1 MKKRLMFVIVGVRSL
16 RFALCLSV
24 IMLVASEGRADELII
39 NDFEGPNPVDGV
51 TVTPAAVSEGSTV
64 TAVSDVPDGGGSF
77 AAKTA
82 LDADAGADGWFST
95 AFPFAT
101 LDLSAATEITFW
113 IKTDIASNFNFQI
126 HSGDA
131 EASVFGFST
140 AEFTPDT
147 WNQITAP
154 VASFTKP
161 PWSPNPL
168 VWSNVIRFQITAF
181 GSGPYDGLYAIIDNV
196 IADAAVALPSSIITS
211 FAASV
216 LTPFSGEDVTF
227 SWIVDPDATVSID
240 QGIGSVDA
248 QTIDGIGELQ
258 ITAPDVPAGTALDYT
273 LTVSKEGEKATRTL
287 TLTLA
292 RKPVDKLFVD
302 FEGPNGLGGAF
313 VSHAATLTLVSDV
326 PDGGGSFAAKTVL
339 DADAGAD
346 GYFST
351 AFPLAALQD
360 LTDALEISFW
370 IKTDIVSNFNLQ
382 VHSVDGAAS
391 VFGFS
396 TAEFTPDTWN
406 QITAPV
412 VSFTKPAWSSGPV
425 DWKNV
430 IRFQITPFGSGPY
443 DGKYTIIDN
452 AIVDDGPDVEVEPF
466 KITSGIVD
474 ASGFSL
480 SWESRIGNIY
490 QVQRQATLDAPWQ
503 TIADAYPEGGATA
516 DNTSF
521 TDTKLGASAIYRVAQ
536 LAAPPLFFD
545 DFESGA
551 PGWATSDLGESG
563 TEWELGKP
571 TNGPGEAHSPT
582 RAYGTGLAK
591 DYDDYTEVY
600 LVSPVIDLTGLD
612 NARLEFW
619 SYRDCEPWY
628 LEFGQ
633 KEFLDWCQIMILNED
648 DEYIVDDPIWIR
660 GGEAKEWRLE
670 KVKIPVEALGQKI
683 KLEFSFISDGAQENG
698 PQAGWFIDDV
708 AVTSKR

>member
-1 MKKRLMFVIVGVRSL
+1 MFVIVGVRSL

-39 NDFEGPNPVDGV
+39 ADFEGPNPVDGV

-131 EASVFGFST
+131 GASVFGFST

-161 PWSPNPL
+161 PWSANPV

-292 RKPVDKLFVD
+292 PKPVDNLFAD

-313 VSHAATLTLVSDV
+313 VSHEATLTLVGDV

-351 AFPLAALQD
+351 AFP
-360 LTDALEISFW
+360 
-370 IKTDIVSNFNLQ
+370 
-382 VHSVDGAAS
+382 
-391 VFGFS
+391 FGG
-396 TAEFTPDTWN
+396 TA
-406 QITAPV
+406 
-412 VSFTKPAWSSGPV
+412 G
-425 DWKNV
+425 
-430 IRFQITPFGSGPY
+430 
-443 DGKYTIIDN
+443 
-452 AIVDDGPDVEVEPF
+452 
-466 KITSGIVD
+466 
-474 ASGFSL
+474 
-480 SWESRIGNIY
+480 
-490 QVQRQATLDAPWQ
+490 
-503 TIADAYPEGGATA
+503 
-516 DNTSF
+516 
-521 TDTKLGASAIYRVAQ
+521 
-536 LAAPPLFFD
+536 
-545 DFESGA
+545 
-551 PGWATSDLGESG
+551 
-563 TEWELGKP
+563 
-571 TNGPGEAHSPT
+571 
-582 RAYGTGLAK
+582 
-591 DYDDYTEVY
+591 
-600 LVSPVIDLTGLD
+600 
-612 NARLEFW
+612 
-619 SYRDCEPWY
+619 SYRCVRD
-628 LEFGQ
+628 LV
-633 KEFLDWCQIMILNED
+633 LDQ
-648 DEYIVDDPIWIR
+648 
-660 GGEAKEWRLE
+660 
-670 KVKIPVEALGQKI
+670 
-683 KLEFSFISDGAQENG
+683 DGYSEQL
-698 PQAGWFIDDV
+698 
-708 AVTSKR
+708 